1 MTTLTAGE
9 AIDRLDRFPEQL
21 LAVGRDQVMAAIQN
35 HLHPE
40 QLIVTAA
47 GDFQGR

>member
-9 AIDRLDRFPEQL
+9 DVDRLDRCPEQL
-21 LAVGRDQVMAAIQN
+21 LAVDRDQVMEAIAN

-40 QLIVTAA
+40 QLVVTAA
-47 GDFQGR
+47 GDFGD